1 MENRRKEQFMAS
13 FYQNHWCI
21 RMDIMQ
27 TFGKL
32 NFSIII
38 EFKMIAILLFREV
51 ELRINVNNRNKFF
64 G

>member
-1 MENRRKEQFMAS
+1 MAS

-21 RMDIMQ
+21 RMNIMQ
-27 TFGKL
+27 TFGKF

-38 EFKMIAILLFREV
+38 EFKTIAMLLFREV
-51 ELRINVNNRNKFF
+51 ELRINLNNRNTFF